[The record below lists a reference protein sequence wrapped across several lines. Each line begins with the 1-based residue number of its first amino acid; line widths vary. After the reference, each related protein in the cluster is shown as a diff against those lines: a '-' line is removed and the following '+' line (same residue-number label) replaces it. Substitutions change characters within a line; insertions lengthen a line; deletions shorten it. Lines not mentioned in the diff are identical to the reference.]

1 MATEVL
7 PDDHALR
14 SGRRKRALAEMH
26 AHDLDVLV
34 LGRTANVRYVTG
46 ATTLWL
52 AGTQP
57 FGPACI
63 LVRSTGAIH
72 LLSTWDEGIPED
84 IPREN
89 LFGLTWNPM
98 NTIAVLQGIEGTA
111 GARRV
116 GTDAMSPMFA
126 QLLPTAFPAAELIDG
141 ELAMRAARRIKT
153 AEELTAIRESVAV
166 AESSLA
172 KAVAELRPGVT
183 EKQLAGVLL
192 EAAAAGGVTT
202 PAVQDAAWVT
212 NREHPWRRVSGHR
225 DVAAGDLVAFTA
237 GVVAHGY
244 IGEVGR
250 THLVGNEI
258 DKATE
263 ALYARCDV
271 LWTRLLSACKPG
283 ASGRDLLSAYDAA
296 GETLPPMAVARGLGL
311 GFDPPVVTAGLPATA
326 TRERLDAGSVLA
338 LTAYVWEP
346 GVGAIFHR
354 DTVAITDDGAKPLS
368 ATDTDGTLPRT

>member
-14 SGRRKRALAEMH
+14 SGRRKRALAHME

-52 AGTQP
+52 AGTLP
-57 FGPACI
+57 FGPSCI

-72 LLSTWDEGIPED
+72 MLSTWDEGIPED

-98 NTIAVLQGIEGTA
+98 NTITILQGIEGAA

-116 GTDAMSPMFA
+116 GTDTISPMFA
-126 QLLPTAFPAAELIDG
+126 QLLPMAFPAAELVDG

-153 AEELTAIRESVAV
+153 PEELAAIRESVGV
-166 AESSLA
+166 AETSLA

-183 EKQLAGVLL
+183 EKHLAGVLL

-202 PAVQDAAWVT
+202 PSVQDAAWISS
-212 NREHPWRRVSGHR
+212 REHPWRRVDGDR
-225 DVAAGDLVAFTA
+225 ATVAGDLVVFTA
-237 GVVAHGY
+237 GVVARGY

-250 THLVGNEI
+250 THPVGGEL
-258 DKATE
+258 DEPTK
-263 ALYARCDV
+263 ALYARCDA
-271 LWTRLLSACKPG
+271 LWERLISACTPG
-283 ASGRDLLSAYDAA
+283 ASARGLLDAYESA
-296 GETLPPMAVARGLGL
+296 GEPLPPMAVARGLGM

-326 TRERLDAGSVLA
+326 AEERLEAGMVLA
-338 LTAYVWEP
+338 LTAYVWAQ
-346 GVGAIFHR
+346 GVGAVFRR
-354 DTVAITDDGAKPLS
+354 DTVAITDNGPELLS
-368 ATDTDGTLPRT
+368 AT

>member
-14 SGRRKRALAEMH
+14 SGRRKRALAQME

-52 AGTQP
+52 AGTLP
-57 FGPACI
+57 FGPSCV

-72 LLSTWDEGIPED
+72 MLSTWDEGVPED

-98 NTIAVLQGIEGTA
+98 NTISVLQGIEGAA

-116 GTDAMSPMFA
+116 GTDALSPLFA
-126 QLLPTAFPAAELIDG
+126 QLLPMAFPAAELIDG
-141 ELAMRAARRIKT
+141 ELAMREARRTKT
-153 AEELTAIRESVAV
+153 AEELDAIRESVAV
-166 AESSLA
+166 AENSLA
-172 KAVAELRPGVT
+172 KSVAELRPGVT
-183 EKQLAGVLL
+183 EKELDGVLL

-202 PAVQDAAWVT
+202 PAVQDAVWIT
-212 NREHPWRRVSGHR
+212 NREHQWRRVDSDR
-225 DVAAGDLVAFTA
+225 AVAAGDLVAFTA

-250 THLVGNEI
+250 THPVGGDI
-258 DKATE
+258 DEPTK
-263 ALYARCDV
+263 ALYARCEA
-271 LWTRLLSACKPG
+271 LWNRLISACRPG
-283 ASGRDLLSAYDAA
+283 ASAGDLLGAYEAA
-296 GETLPPMAVARGLGL
+296 GEPPPPMAVARGLGL

-326 TRERLDAGSVLA
+326 AKERLEVSGVIA
-338 LTAYVWEP
+338 LTAYVWEE
-346 GVGAIFHR
+346 GVGAVFRR
-354 DTVAITDDGAKPLS
+354 DTVAITDSGPQVLS
-368 ATDTDGTLPRT
+368 AGAPVPGS

>member
-14 SGRRKRALAEMH
+14 SGRRERALAEME

-52 AGTQP
+52 AGTLP

-72 LLSTWDEGIPED
+72 MLSTWDEGIPED
-84 IPREN
+84 IPRAN

-98 NTIAVLQGIEGTA
+98 NTVTVLQGIEGAA

-126 QLLPTAFPAAELIDG
+126 QLLPMAFPAAELIDG
-141 ELAMRAARRIKT
+141 EQAMREARRIKT
-153 AEELTAIRESVAV
+153 ADELAAIRESVGIAGD
-166 AESSLA
+166 SLA
-172 KAVAELRPGVT
+172 RAVAELRPGVT
-183 EKQLAGVLL
+183 EQELAGVLL

-202 PAVQDAAWVT
+202 PAVQDAAWIT
-212 NREHPWRRVSGHR
+212 SREHQWRRVDGGR
-225 DVAAGDLVAFTA
+225 AVAAGDLVAFTA
-237 GVVAHGY
+237 GVVAGGY

-250 THLVGNEI
+250 TCPVGGEPGGP
-258 DKATE
+258 AR
-263 ALYARCDV
+263 ALYARCAA
-271 LWTRLLSACKPG
+271 LWERLISACRPG
-283 ASGRDLLSAYDAA
+283 ASASELLDAYGSA
-296 GETLPPMAVARGLGL
+296 GEPLPPMAVARGLGL

-326 TRERLDAGSVLA
+326 AGERLEASSVLA
-338 LTAYVWEP
+338 LTAYVWEH
-346 GVGAIFHR
+346 GVGAVFRR
-354 DTVAITDDGAKPLS
+354 DTVAITDNGAELLS
-368 ATDTDGTLPRT
+368 AGTAVPNG